1 MQERGS
7 YRYDTEE
14 TTVVDVTGD
23 YEFMAPPE
31 VVWEAFLD
39 PELLARVMPGCERL
53 EQIGEHEYEGVMK
66 IRVGPVQGD
75 FRGTVQLGELK
86 PPHSYHMTVNGRGPA
101 GIVRGEGDVQL
112 QATDSGTRL
121 EYSGQA
127 QISGRIATVGQRL
140 MESSANAIARQSLEN
155 LDKQIAAK
163 LRPAA
168 RAGEEEE
175 AAAPAPAPAPPGQ
188 TEFALGVAREVV
200 EDLLPA
206 GASRQ
211 LLTGGAFLIM
221 LALLLDWHAS
231 LVARRLA
238 RLLEEE

>member
-1 MQERGS
+1 MVE
-7 YRYDTEE
+7 
-14 TTVVDVTGD
+14 VTGD
-23 YEFMAPPE
+23 YEFLAPQE
-31 VVWEAFLD
+31 MVWESFFD
-39 PELLARVMPGCERL
+39 PELLARIMPGCDRL
-53 EQIGEHEYEGVMK
+53 EQTGENEYEGIMK

-75 FRGTVQLGELK
+75 FRGTVQLSELN
-86 PPHSYHMTVNGRGPA
+86 PPHGYHMAVNGRGPA

-121 EYSGQA
+121 EYGGQA

-155 LDKQIAAK
+155 LDKQIEAR
-163 LRPAA
+163 LRPPAP
-168 RAGEEEE
+168 AGEEEA

-206 GASRQ
+206 GVPRQ
-211 LLTGGAFLIM
+211 LLTGGVFLVV